1 MWICSR
7 GAASDVPVSL
17 GGMASAGVGWQ
28 QFKHG
33 SFLLWAPLF
42 GGVNCAGGYCYP
54 PPFLLFFYGFMDLRC
69 FKIPLFTGS
78 LCLRLIPA
86 NTSVPLATPEDS
98 RLGDVRPD
106 EIAETRQK
114 SPCKT
119 NKHPREKRSRT
130 RRERCGAKERGQ
142 RRARGLCEGQRV
154 AHPIA
159 APDLSLQCSA
169 PVFSRFAERLRRE
182 IPLSVVGEPQEHG
195 TRMSRD

>member
-69 FKIPLFTGS
+69 FQIPLFTAS

-98 RLGDVRPD
+98 RLGDVRLD

-119 NKHPREKRSRT
+119 NKHPGEKRSRT
-130 RRERCGAKERGQ
+130 RSERERDAGQKNAVKGEREVSARDKGLLILLP
-142 RRARGLCEGQRV
+142 RRTYPSSVARRFF
-154 AHPIA
+154 
-159 APDLSLQCSA
+159 PDLQKDSG
-169 PVFSRFAERLRRE
+169 VKFR
-182 IPLSVVGEPQEHG
+182 
-195 TRMSRD
+195 